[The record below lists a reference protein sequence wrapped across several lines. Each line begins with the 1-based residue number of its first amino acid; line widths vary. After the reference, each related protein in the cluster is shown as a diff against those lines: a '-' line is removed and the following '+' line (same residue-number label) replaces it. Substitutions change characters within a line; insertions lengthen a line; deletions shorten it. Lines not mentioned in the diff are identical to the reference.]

1 MAANR
6 RKLTDTARQFL
17 ETGDTQAST
26 PNTQPTVPDPVVPPA
41 TVASKLGSSL
51 RAEILGDPS
60 EAEASIRFTVDIPR
74 SLHKRLEQ
82 LSIDSGKPKTELT
95 RIILKRALDEMSY

>member
-6 RKLTDTARQFL
+6 RKLTDSARQFL
-17 ETGDTQAST
+17 ETGDTQAPKPES
-26 PNTQPTVPDPVVPPA
+26 PEPDPVSPPPA
-41 TVASKLGSSL
+41 PSKLGSTL
-51 RAEILGDPS
+51 RSEILGDPT

-95 RIILKRALDEMSY
+95 RIILRRALEEMGY